1 MIGVFYFDRQ
11 LANKCSYEDAEQPAH
26 ARQCGDDVLQHR
38 GTDPAAGALCTQR
51 LDMARELFE
60 RLVTVFDCAKADGR
74 IAPSFGCVQLAQG
87 NHSLAVALLVESDRR
102 PKPPRIVRVIRSMI
116 DLDQGRW
123 LDTTELHAVGIAP
136 AIGRNH
142 VEAP

>member
-1 MIGVFYFDRQ
+1 
-11 LANKCSYEDAEQPAH
+11 
-26 ARQCGDDVLQHR
+26 
-38 GTDPAAGALCTQR
+38 
-51 LDMARELFE
+51 MARELFE

-74 IAPSFGCVQLAQG
+74 IAPSLGWMQLTQG

-102 PKPPRIVRVIRSMI
+102 PELPRIISFIRSVI
-116 DLDQGRW
+116 NLDQGRW

-142 VEAP
+142 VEAPQPTNADVDLLCLDFETGRSEPIWQMFCVSPR